1 MSNPIAPLLVKLSAL
16 DRLQPTLDEPDHVGA
31 AGVPVWDPGGLHGV
45 LAGGVEDGAGDV
57 PGYRIHPHYIR

>member
-1 MSNPIAPLLVKLSAL
+1 M

-31 AGVPVWDPGGLHGV
+31 AGVPVRDPGGLHGV